1 MTLREWAEN
10 EVKIACKRE
19 NPDWDGKSFDYG
31 CACYQSALKA
41 YKSLMDDEHSGASF
55 AFTKSILIRLMNGH
69 PLTPI
74 TEDDFKDAPNS
85 LSAKEDDITQQCP
98 RMSSL
103 FRTIDKDG
111 NVTFN
116 DIERIVCY
124 DTRSKY
130 GYSSGLVN
138 DIINKMFP
146 ITLPYLPSVKNFEVY
161 TEDFL
166 IDPANGDFDT
176 VGVLYCISKPDGTRV
191 EINRF
196 FTVRN
201 DQMVEISKE
210 EYDSLKKK
218 AVKLNL
224 KCTNQDCQEELC
236 QCL

>member
-1 MTLREWAEN
+1 MKTWAEH
-10 EVKIACKRE
+10 EVELACKKE

-41 YKSLMDDEHSGASF
+41 YKSLLEDEHSGMSF
-55 AFTKSILIRLMNGH
+55 AFTKSILIRLMNRL

-111 NVTFN
+111 NVSFN
-116 DIERIVCY
+116 DVDRITCHNIG
-124 DTRSKY
+124 SKCD
-130 GYSSGLVN
+130 YSSGLVN
-138 DIINKMFP
+138 AIINKMFP
-146 ITLPYLPSVKNFEVY
+146 ITLPYWPSEKNFKVY
-161 TEDFL
+161 TEEFL

-176 VGVLYCISKPDGTRV
+176 VGVFYCIKPDAIRV
-191 EINRF
+191 EINKF

-201 DQMVEISKE
+201 DQMVEIPMKE
-210 EYDSLKKK
+210 YYSLKEK
-218 AVKLNL
+218 AVKPDQVR
-224 KCTNQDCQEELC
+224 KPVVSSEITMQPE
-236 QCL
+236 